1 MSRFEFSKKHQIEI
15 EEDSLRK
22 ALIDLELAR
31 YYARRGEFTKCK
43 EIISKIRESYK
54 NNYFASLFS
63 ALNLTEGILDFV
75 EQGVGAA
82 LPKLQ
87 RARALSV
94 GARDADE
101 LPVLIF
107 AWLANFARIQTDW
120 GRLHEYLISC
130 LTLVQSHFHETLARI
145 SIVIAD
151 SLQEIEEYDSAAKWY
166 MVARDASLS
175 VGDDATMN
183 AMLHNRISIRVYNFR
198 IAAIDGNL
206 VDFGSRLAKL
216 ETESTENYSLYIG
229 DSSMPWTHA
238 LISGQLSL
246 LSNSNQ
252 AALQLLESPYA
263 KGLSDKWPSVELMR
277 AADVLRCKVELGL
290 ISSELVKC
298 EVDRIRKNFSSRIA
312 RGDVAIAA
320 NSVAIAFGKFDK
332 LEAKHFSEISQSA
345 LGEYYVER
353 EIVRHHICDALSFLP
368 KWLMVKI

>member
-1 MSRFEFSKKHQIEI
+1 MSRFELSKKHQIEI

-22 ALIDLELAR
+22 ALVRLELAR

-43 EIISKIRESYK
+43 EIISTIRENYN
-54 NNYFASLFS
+54 NNYFANLFS
-63 ALNLTEGILDFV
+63 ALNLTEGILEFV

-120 GRLHEYLISC
+120 SRLHEYLISC
-130 LTLVQSHFHETLARI
+130 LTLVQSNFHEALARI

-206 VDFGSRLAKL
+206 VDFGSHLAKL

-238 LISGQLSL
+238 LISGQLNL
-246 LSNSNQ
+246 LSNSYQ

-277 AADVLRCKVELGL
+277 AADVVRCKFELGL

-298 EVDRIRKNFSSRIA
+298 EVDRIRKNFSSSFA

-320 NSVAIAFGKFDK
+320 NSVAIALRKFDK
-332 LEAKHFSEISQSA
+332 LETKHFSEISQSA
-345 LGEYYVER
+345 LKDYYAER
-353 EIVRHHICDALSFLP
+353 EIVRHHIYDALSFLP
-368 KWLMVKI
+368 KWLSVKI